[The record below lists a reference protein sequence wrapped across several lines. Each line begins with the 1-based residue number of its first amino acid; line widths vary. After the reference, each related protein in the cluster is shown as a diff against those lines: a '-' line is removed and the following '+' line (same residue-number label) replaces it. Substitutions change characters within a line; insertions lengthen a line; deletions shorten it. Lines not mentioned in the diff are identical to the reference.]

1 MRTIYALSVLSILF
15 LTSCKTDPASH
26 LLKLD
31 LLSHGLPISINA
43 PDGAEVVTDDMGVWK
58 DVTVKAGDNYYVQI
72 LGSDATTFEKSDIIA
87 DQLKSVKQSTYFSK
101 ILEEYE
107 DGFIYEKKI
116 DEVLNYDFRYV
127 KIQGDKEYIF
137 QTGLIGTFS
146 EDDVRLMYDS
156 VK

>member
-1 MRTIYALSVLSILF
+1 MRIIYALSVLCILF
-15 LTSCKTDPASH
+15 ISSCKTDPASQ
-26 LLKLD
+26 LNKLD
-31 LLSHGLPISINA
+31 LLAHGLPISINA
-43 PDGAEVVTDDMGVWK
+43 PEGAEVVTDDMGVWK

-72 LGSDATTFEKSDIIA
+72 LGSDATTFEKSGILS
-87 DQLKSVKQSTYFSK
+87 DQLASVKQGAFFSK

-107 DGFIYEKKI
+107 DGFIFEKKI
-116 DEVLNYDFRYV
+116 DEVLNYDFRYI

-146 EDDVRLMYDS
+146 EDDVRLMYAS